1 MAEMLTCIR
10 CSKQYEE
17 GRLGRSRMCRP
28 CSFANIDESKTAS
41 RQVRRAIRRGEME
54 RADAHSCVDCGKQA
68 RDYDH
73 RDYLK
78 PLDVVPVCRGCNV
91 RRGTALD
98 SVLRSI
104 PAREVA

>member
-1 MAEMLTCIR
+1 MAKTITCIR
-10 CSKQYEE
+10 CGKHAEKH
-17 GRLGRSRMCRP
+17 GRTGICQRCYLARD
-28 CSFANIDESKTAS
+28 DEARAAIALVHK
-41 RQVRRAIRRGEME
+41 AIRRGEMD

-98 SVLRSI
+98 SVMRSI
-104 PAREVA
+104 PQREAA